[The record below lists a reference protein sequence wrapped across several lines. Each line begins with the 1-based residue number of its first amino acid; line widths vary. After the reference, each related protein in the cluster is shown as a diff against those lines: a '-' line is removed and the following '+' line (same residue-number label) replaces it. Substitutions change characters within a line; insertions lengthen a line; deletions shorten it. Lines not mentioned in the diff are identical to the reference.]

1 MLHVRH
7 QTVIEYMDMD
17 VTNRQRRQALTE
29 GELTRAPTRPKVVTN
44 KLCFYFLRNM
54 IRCTVCNTDYNDGEL
69 ERHLIMYHITTN
81 ENIAK
86 YIAHLEE
93 RINILE
99 AAQPR
104 PKMEP

>member
-1 MLHVRH
+1 MSAPQQAHFIICKDLEFVGYNSDSHVR
-7 QTVIEYMDMD
+7 Y
-17 VTNRQRRQALTE
+17 N
-29 GELTRAPTRPKVVTN
+29 N
-44 KLCFYFLRNM
+44 KQNM
-54 IRCTVCNTDYNDGEL
+54 IRCTVCNNDYNDGEL

-86 YIAHLEE
+86 YITYLEE
-93 RINILE
+93 RINTLE

>member
-1 MLHVRH
+1 
-7 QTVIEYMDMD
+7 
-17 VTNRQRRQALTE
+17 
-29 GELTRAPTRPKVVTN
+29 
-44 KLCFYFLRNM
+44 M
-54 IRCTVCNTDYNDGEL
+54 IKCTVCNTEYNDGEL

-86 YIAHLEE
+86 YIAYLEE
-93 RINILE
+93 RINTLE